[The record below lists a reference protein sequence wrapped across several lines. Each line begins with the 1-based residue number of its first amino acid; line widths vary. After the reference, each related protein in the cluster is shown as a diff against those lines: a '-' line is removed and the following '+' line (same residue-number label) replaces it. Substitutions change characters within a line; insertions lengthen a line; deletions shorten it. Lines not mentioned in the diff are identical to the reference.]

1 MYAQRRVTSKDV
13 AERAGVSRTTV
24 SFVLNDVPGVRI
36 SDDTR
41 QKVLRAA
48 RELNYYPNAAARSLA
63 SRKTRRIGL
72 VLCQNPERIFV
83 DAFLPEVLRGI
94 GDVAQAEEFRVLL
107 QSVENVAQPEAYTH
121 LVGEKQIDG
130 IILSGPRSDD
140 SQLLALR
147 KEGFPVVLL
156 GQLEGSEV
164 PFVDVDS
171 VGGARVAVEHLIG
184 HGHERIGLITNAPPQ
199 YTASAQREQGY
210 RQALEEHR
218 LTYDRGLVRYG
229 DFNEESGWHAMSE
242 LLEVVPLPTAVFA
255 ASDLVAFGA
264 MEAAKARGLKIP
276 HDLALAGFDDVPL
289 ARYLDPPLT
298 TIRLPAYGLGAGAG
312 RMLLRLIKGEETRD
326 TQLFLETELVIRD
339 SCGFH
344 EGATLE
350 RSIGGRETK
359 VD

>member
-36 SDDTR
+36 REETR

-48 RELNYYPNAAARSLA
+48 RELDYYPNAAARSLA

-72 VLCQNPERIFV
+72 VLCQSPERVFV
-83 DAFLPEVLRGI
+83 DAFLPEVLRGL
-94 GDVAQAEEFRVLL
+94 GDVAQAQRFRVLL
-107 QSVENVAQPEAYTH
+107 QSVESVAQPDAYAH

-171 VGGARVAVEHLIG
+171 VGGAKLAVEHLIED
-184 HGHERIGLITNAPPQ
+184 GHERIGLITNAPPQ
-199 YTASAQREQGY
+199 YTASAQRERGY
-210 RQALEEHR
+210 RQALEEHG

-229 DFNEESGWHAMSE
+229 DFNEESGRHAMSE
-242 LLEVVPLPTAVFA
+242 FLEVLPLPTAVFA

-264 MEAAKARGLKIP
+264 MEAAKAQGLKIP
-276 HDLALAGFDDVPL
+276 RDLALVGFDDIPL
-289 ARYLDPPLT
+289 ARYVDPPLT
-298 TIRLPAYGLGAGAG
+298 TVRLPAYELGARAAQ
-312 RMLLRLIKGEETRD
+312 MLIKIIEHENVEEP
-326 TQLFLETELVIRD
+326 QVFLRTELVIRD
-339 SCGFH
+339 SCGFRASV
-344 EGATLE
+344 E
-350 RSIGGRETK
+350 
-359 VD
+359 

>member
-1 MYAQRRVTSKDV
+1 
-13 AERAGVSRTTV
+13 
-24 SFVLNDVPGVRI
+24 
-36 SDDTR
+36 
-41 QKVLRAA
+41 VLRAA
-48 RELNYYPNAAARSLA
+48 RELHYYPNAAARSLA
-63 SRKTRRIGL
+63 SRKTHRIGL
-72 VLCQNPERIFV
+72 VLCQSPERIFV

-94 GDVAQAEEFRVLL
+94 GDVAQAQEFRVLL
-107 QSVENVAQPEAYTH
+107 QSVENVAQSDTYTQ

-147 KEGFPVVLL
+147 REGFPVVLL

-171 VGGARVAVEHLIG
+171 VGGARLAVEHLIE
-184 HGHERIGLITNAPPQ
+184 HGHKRIGLITNAPPQ
-199 YTASAQREQGY
+199 YTASAQRERGY
-210 RQALEEHR
+210 REALEEHN

-229 DFNEESGWHAMSE
+229 DFSEESGGRAMSE
-242 LLEVVPLPTAVFA
+242 LLEVVPPPTALFA

-264 MEAAKARGLKIP
+264 MEATKARGLRIP
-276 HDLALAGFDDVPL
+276 RDLALVGFDDIPL
-289 ARYLDPPLT
+289 ARYVDPPLT

-312 RMLLRLIKGEETRD
+312 RILLRLIKGEEARD
-326 TQLFLETELVIRD
+326 TQLLLETGLVIRD

-344 EGATLE
+344 EGTTLE
-350 RSIGGRETK
+350 RAAGGRGRE